1 MQLNLMMTG
10 PTEVIDLL
18 DKTYFKGRLSVA
30 LESVNDTKDI
40 AENIDLEMY
49 SYHKKRT
56 QLISEVFIFKRN

>member
-10 PTEVIDLL
+10 PTEVIALM
-18 DKTYFKGRLSVA
+18 DKTYFKGRLSAA
-30 LESVNDTKDI
+30 LESVNDTKDT

-56 QLISEVFIFKRN
+56 QLISEV